1 MNICLLNDSFPPVI
15 DGVANVVMNYGR
27 VMSQDLGDNVVVGTP
42 KYPDVSYEGYP
53 YRVIPYPS
61 FDTTDFVSGYRTGNP
76 LAIREI
82 AQMAEFKPDIIH
94 THCPAASAIMA
105 RILRKETGAPVI
117 FTYHTKFDVDIARA
131 VGDGFLKKETIKA
144 MVSNI
149 EACDDVWVVS
159 KGAGDN
165 LRSLGYEGELI
176 VMNNGVDFPK
186 GRVDAEM
193 VKSVTKGFD
202 LPENMPVFLF
212 VGRIMKYKGLPIII
226 DAMKILS
233 EKGCDYRCVFVGGG
247 ADAQEMQDKVK
258 ELGITLDVAGEDGKI
273 AHFEGSEA
281 CGKVIFT
288 GPEHDRERLR
298 AWNTRADL
306 FLFPSVYDTN
316 GIVVRE
322 AAACGLASVL
332 IKDSCAAEGV
342 THSRNG
348 FMIEENARS
357 MAELLLEVSANLPHL
372 YEIGQHAMDEIY
384 LSWEDAVKAAHAR
397 YAEIH
402 EMAVSGKLGIRKH
415 QSLDYLMKS
424 AAAVLN
430 GTEKAFHAPVVFYDG
445 MRENFEEFR
454 EDLDDKRDELRM
466 DYLIKK
472 DEFSKDWKERRDDF
486 QEKREELKSDFKE
499 NREKIKTEF
508 QERRNE
514 INDHLE
520 EIKDNFAENLED
532 FKSDINDTL
541 GYIKE
546 NLAETFDRDKDLEDK
561 HDDFDNL

>member
-27 VMSQDLGDNVVVGTP
+27 ILTENMGENVVVGTP
-42 KYPDVSYEGYP
+42 KYPDASYEGYP
-53 YRVIPYPS
+53 YKVIPYPS
-61 FDTTDFVSGYRTGNP
+61 FDTTEFISGYRTGNP

-105 RILRKETGAPVI
+105 RILRSETGAPVI

-131 VGDGFLKKETIKA
+131 VGDGFLKKETIKT
-144 MVSNI
+144 MISNI
-149 EACDDVWVVS
+149 AACDDVWVVS
-159 KGAGDN
+159 QGAGDN
-165 LRSLGYEGELI
+165 LRSLGYEGEMH

-186 GRVDAEM
+186 GRVDADK
-193 VKSVTKGFD
+193 VKEVVAGFD
-202 LPENMPVFLF
+202 LPEGLPVFLF
-212 VGRIMKYKGLPIII
+212 VGRIMKYKGLPIIV

-247 ADAQEMQDKVK
+247 ADAEKMQEKVK
-258 ELGITLDVAGEDGKI
+258 EYGIPLDVAAEGGKLTST
-273 AHFEGSEA
+273 EGSHK

-288 GPEHDRERLR
+288 GPIHNREKLR

-342 THSRNG
+342 THARNG
-348 FMIEENARS
+348 FLIEENAES
-357 MAELLLEVSANLPHL
+357 MAALLMEVSEDIEHL
-372 YEIGQHAMDEIY
+372 YQIGQNAMDEIY
-384 LSWEDAVKAAHAR
+384 ISWEDAVKTAYDR

-402 EMAVSGKLGIRKH
+402 ELAVSGELGIRKH

-424 AAAVLN
+424 AAAILD

-454 EDLDDKRDELRM
+454 GDLDDKRDELRM
-466 DYLIKK
+466 DFLIKR
-472 DEFSKDWKERRDDF
+472 DELSKDWKEKRD
-486 QEKREELKSDFKE
+486 
-499 NREKIKTEF
+499 
-508 QERRNE
+508 E
-514 INDHLE
+514 INEHIE
-520 EIKDNFAENLED
+520 EFRDG
-532 FKSDINDTL
+532 INDKL
-541 GYIKE
+541 GFIKE
-546 NLAETFDRDKDLEDK
+546 NLAETFDIDNDFTDK
-561 HDDFDNL
+561 HDDF

>member
-1 MNICLLNDSFPPVI
+1 MQSKSSQQINKDEMGNKELSVGQKNRPPIQSPPQERSYRMNICLLNDSFPPVI

-27 VMSQDLGDNVVVGTP
+27 VMAQELGDNVVVGTP
-42 KYPDVSYEGYP
+42 KYPDVSYDGYP
-53 YRVIPYPS
+53 YRVVPYPS
-61 FDTTDFVSGYRTGNP
+61 FDTTDFISGYRTGNP

-144 MVSNI
+144 MISNI
-149 EACDDVWVVS
+149 EACDEVWVVS

-165 LRSLGYEGELI
+165 LRSLGYEGELR

-186 GRVDAEM
+186 GRVDAEK
-193 VKSVTKGFD
+193 VKAVTSGFD
-202 LPENMPVFLF
+202 LPEGVPVFLF
-212 VGRIMKYKGLPIII
+212 VGRIMKYKGLPIIV

-247 ADAQEMQDKVK
+247 ADAGEMQDKVK
-258 ELGITLDVAGEDGKI
+258 ELGITLDVVDENSKLS
-273 AHFEGSEA
+273 HFEGSEKY
-281 CGKVIFT
+281 GKIIFT
-288 GPEHDRERLR
+288 GPEHDREKLR

-316 GIVVRE
+316 VIVVRE

-342 THSRNG
+342 EHGRNG
-348 FMIEENARS
+348 FMIEENAQS
-357 MAELLLEVSANLPHL
+357 MAELLLEVSGDLPHL
-372 YEIGQHAMDEIY
+372 YEVGQHAMDEIY
-384 LSWEDAVKAAHAR
+384 LSWEDAVKMAHAR

-402 EMAVSGKLGIRKH
+402 EMAVSGELGIRKH

-424 AAAVLN
+424 AAAILD

-454 EDLDDKRDELRM
+454 GDLDDKRDELRM
-466 DYLIKK
+466 DFLITR
-472 DEFSKDWKERRDDF
+472 DELSKDWKEKRD
-486 QEKREELKSDFKE
+486 
-499 NREKIKTEF
+499 
-508 QERRNE
+508 E
-514 INDHLE
+514 INEHIE
-520 EIKDNFAENLED
+520 EFRDG
-532 FKSDINDTL
+532 INDKL
-541 GYIKE
+541 GFIKE
-546 NLAETFDRDKDLEDK
+546 NLAETFDIDNDFTDK
-561 HDDFDNL
+561 HDDF